1 MVHPRVYFAL
11 VKSKLYCLIK
21 IECMMNNLVSIAI
34 FSVGFFGLCVLTQS
48 VVDYLSSIVCRL
60 FDLKEEMSN
69 EF

>member
-34 FSVGFFGLCVLTQS
+34 FSSTT
-48 VVDYLSSIVCRL
+48 CRPL
-60 FDLKEEMSN
+60 YADSLI
-69 EF
+69 

>member
-21 IECMMNNLVSIAI
+21 IECMMNNLV
-34 FSVGFFGLCVLTQS
+34 TQS
-48 VVDYLSSIVCRL
+48 VVDYLSPFVCRL